1 MHRGGAVTNYTAIKG
16 GRNTMSNL
24 RFKVRDNLKNL
35 YDVSDVTE
43 GYNYWVWKL
52 LNICLD
58 IFDYENL
65 PATLPAREIESN
77 LMLTGHCFIFP
88 HKGEL
93 ITSVTSIYGFDKYYN
108 PTKATYAQAV
118 IGSRSNINI
127 EDYAIIYNSSLK
139 DNVLNIPSDGSLLTF
154 IQRYAR
160 QLADMESTINS
171 YIAINMRL
179 TSLPVGTNDNIKGS
193 LRRFF
198 DMLRLGKREVI
209 VDTPIIESFR
219 MVDFST
225 NKTNDTLT
233 DMLQCRDKI
242 LEMFYRDI
250 GVKFRNNKRA
260 NMTESEV
267 ESDNQVLLISLDDM
281 LKQREAGIEE
291 VNNKYGTN
299 IKVAINDRFKV
310 KEVVDNDTERVPTE

>member
-1 MHRGGAVTNYTAIKG
+1 
-16 GRNTMSNL
+16 MSNP
-24 RFKVRDNLKNL
+24 RFKLRDNIKNL
-35 YDVSDVTE
+35 YDVADVSE
-43 GYNYWVWKL
+43 GFNYWSWKL

-58 IFDYENL
+58 IFEYDGL
-65 PATLPAREIESN
+65 PSTLPQREIESN
-77 LMLTGHCFIFP
+77 LILTGHCFIFP

-127 EDYAIIYNSSLK
+127 EDYAIIYNSSLR
-139 DNVLNIPSDGSLLTF
+139 DNILNIKSDGSLLTF

-160 QLADMESTINS
+160 QLADIESTINI
-171 YIAINMRL
+171 YISNMRL
-179 TSLPVGTNDNIKGS
+179 TSVPVATNDNIKGS

-198 DMLRLGKREVI
+198 DMLSLGKKEIV

-219 MVDFST
+219 NVDITTHNTS
-225 NKTNDTLT
+225 DTLT
-233 DMLQCRDKI
+233 DLLQCRDKI

-281 LKQREAGIEE
+281 LKQREAGVEE

-299 IKVAINDRFKV
+299 ISVSINERFKI
-310 KEVVDNDTERVPTE
+310 KEEVYVNEAERVPGNK

>member
-1 MHRGGAVTNYTAIKG
+1 
-16 GRNTMSNL
+16 MSNP
-24 RFKVRDNLKNL
+24 RFKLRDNIKNL
-35 YDVSDVTE
+35 YDVADVTE
-43 GYNYWVWKL
+43 GYNYWSWKL
-52 LNICLD
+52 LNICID
-58 IFDYENL
+58 IFQYDNL
-65 PATLPAREIESN
+65 PGTLPAREIESN
-77 LMLTGHCFIFP
+77 LILTGHCFIFP

-127 EDYAIIYNSSLK
+127 EDYAIIYNSSLR
-139 DNVLNIPSDGSLLTF
+139 DNVLNIKSDGSLLTF

-160 QLADMESTINS
+160 QLADIESTINI
-171 YIAINMRL
+171 YITNMRI
-179 TSLPVGTNDNIKGS
+179 TSIPVATNDNIKGS
-193 LRRFF
+193 IRRFF
-198 DMLRLGKREVI
+198 DMLSLGKKEIV

-219 MVDFST
+219 NIEIAKNTTSDS
-225 NKTNDTLT
+225 LT
-233 DMLQCRDKI
+233 DLLQCRDKI

-281 LKQREAGIEE
+281 LKQREAGIAD

-299 IKVAINDRFKV
+299 ITVAINDRFKV
-310 KEVVDNDTERVPTE
+310 KEEVINNDTERVSTE

>member
-1 MHRGGAVTNYTAIKG
+1 
-16 GRNTMSNL
+16 MSNP
-24 RFKVRDNLKNL
+24 RFKLRDNIKML
-35 YDVSDVTE
+35 YDVADVTE
-43 GYNYWVWKL
+43 GYNYWSWKL

-58 IFDYENL
+58 IFQYDNL
-65 PATLPAREIESN
+65 PSTLPAREIESN
-77 LMLTGHCFIFP
+77 LILTGHCFIFP

-108 PTKATYAQAV
+108 PTRATYAQAV

-127 EDYAIIYNSSLK
+127 EDYAIIYNSSLR
-139 DNVLNIPSDGSLLTF
+139 DNVLNIKSDGSLLTF

-160 QLADMESTINS
+160 QLADIESTINI
-171 YIAINMRL
+171 YITNMRL
-179 TSLPVGTNDNIKGS
+179 TSIPVATNDNIKGS
-193 LRRFF
+193 IRRFF
-198 DMLRLGKREVI
+198 DMLSLGKKDI
-209 VDTPIIESFR
+209 VTDTPIIESFR
-219 MVDFST
+219 NIDIVKNNTS
-225 NKTNDTLT
+225 DTLT
-233 DMLQCRDKI
+233 DLLQCRDKI

-281 LKQREAGIEE
+281 LKQREAGVAD

-299 IKVAINDRFKV
+299 ITVYINDRFKV
-310 KEVVDNDTERVPTE
+310 KEEVVNNETEGVSTE

>member
-1 MHRGGAVTNYTAIKG
+1 
-16 GRNTMSNL
+16 MSNP
-24 RFKVRDNLKNL
+24 RVRLKDTINNL
-35 YDVSDVTE
+35 YSVSDVTE
-43 GYNYWVWKL
+43 GYNYWFWKL

-58 IFDYENL
+58 VFEYNNL
-65 PATLPAREIESN
+65 PSTLPAREIESN

-88 HKGEL
+88 KLGEL
-93 ITSVTSIYGFDKYYN
+93 VTAVTSIYGFDKYYN

-118 IGSRSNINI
+118 LGSNSNMNI

-139 DNVLNIPSDGSLLTF
+139 DNVLNIKADSSLLTF
-154 IQRYAR
+154 IQRYSR
-160 QLADMESTINS
+160 QLADIESTINI
-171 YIAINMRL
+171 YITNMRL
-179 TSLPVGTNDNIKGS
+179 TSIPVATNDNIKGS
-193 LRRFF
+193 IKRFF
-198 DMLRLGKREVI
+198 DLLSLGKKEIV

-219 MVDFST
+219 NIEIASH
-225 NKTNDTLT
+225 NTNDTLT
-233 DMLQCRDKI
+233 DLLQCRDKI

-281 LKQREAGIEE
+281 LKSRERGIEE

-299 IKVAINDRFKV
+299 ITVAINERFKV
-310 KEVVDNDTERVPTE
+310 KEEVVANDTERISEN

>member
-1 MHRGGAVTNYTAIKG
+1 
-16 GRNTMSNL
+16 MSNP
-24 RFKVRDNLKNL
+24 RFKIRDQINSI
-35 YDVSDVTE
+35 YDVADVAE
-43 GYNYWVWKL
+43 GFTYWSWKL

-58 IFDYENL
+58 IFEYENL
-65 PATLPAREIESN
+65 PESLPNREIESN

-88 HKGEL
+88 YKGEL
-93 ITSVTSIYGFDKYYN
+93 VTTVTSIYGFDKYYN

-118 IGSRSNINI
+118 LGSRSNINI
-127 EDYAIIYNSSLK
+127 EDYAIIYNSSLR
-139 DNVLNIPSDGSLLTF
+139 DNVLNIKSDGSLLTF

-160 QLADMESTINS
+160 QLADIESTINI
-171 YIAINMRL
+171 YMTNMRL
-179 TSLPVGTNDNIKGS
+179 TSIPVATNDNIKGS
-193 LRRFF
+193 IRKFF
-198 DMLRLGKREVI
+198 DMLSLGKKEIV

-219 MVDFST
+219 QVDIT
-225 NKTNDTLT
+225 TKHTNDTLT
-233 DMLQCRDKI
+233 DLLLCRDKI

-281 LKQREAGIEE
+281 LKQRERGIAE

-299 IKVAINDRFKV
+299 ITVSINERFKV
-310 KEVVDNDTERVPTE
+310 KEVVNNDTETVLEN

>member
-1 MHRGGAVTNYTAIKG
+1 
-16 GRNTMSNL
+16 MSNP

-35 YDVSDVTE
+35 YDVADVTE
-43 GYNYWVWKL
+43 SYNYWVWKL

-58 IFDYENL
+58 IFEYENL
-65 PATLPAREIESN
+65 PPTLPAREIESN
-77 LMLTGHCFIFP
+77 LMLTGHCFVFP

-93 ITSVTSIYGFDKYYN
+93 ITTVTSIYGFDKYYN

-127 EDYAIIYNSSLK
+127 DDYAIIYNSSLK

-198 DMLRLGKREVI
+198 DMLRLGKRDVI

-260 NMTESEV
+260 NMTESEI

-310 KEVVDNDTERVPTE
+310 KEVADNDAERVPTEQ

>member
-1 MHRGGAVTNYTAIKG
+1 
-16 GRNTMSNL
+16 MSNP
-24 RFKVRDNLKNL
+24 RFKIRDQINSI
-35 YDVSDVTE
+35 YDVADVAE
-43 GYNYWVWKL
+43 GFTYWSWKL

-65 PATLPAREIESN
+65 PESLPNREIESN
-77 LMLTGHCFIFP
+77 LMLTGHCFVFP
-88 HKGEL
+88 YKGEL
-93 ITSVTSIYGFDKYYN
+93 VTTVTSIYGFDKYYN

-118 IGSRSNINI
+118 LGSRSNINI
-127 EDYAIIYNSSLK
+127 EDYAIIYNSSLR
-139 DNVLNIPSDGSLLTF
+139 DNVLNIKSDGSLLTF

-160 QLADMESTINS
+160 QLADIESTINI
-171 YIAINMRL
+171 YMTNMRL
-179 TSLPVGTNDNIKGS
+179 TSIPVATNDNIKGS
-193 LRRFF
+193 IRKFF
-198 DMLRLGKREVI
+198 DMLSLGKKEIV

-219 MVDFST
+219 QVDIT
-225 NKTNDTLT
+225 TKHTNDTLT
-233 DMLQCRDKI
+233 DLLLCRDKI

-281 LKQREAGIEE
+281 LKQRERGVAE

-299 IKVAINDRFKV
+299 ITVSINERFKV
-310 KEVVDNDTERVPTE
+310 KEVVNNDTETVPTE

>member
-1 MHRGGAVTNYTAIKG
+1 
-16 GRNTMSNL
+16 MSNP
-24 RFKVRDNLKNL
+24 RFKIRDQINSI
-35 YDVSDVTE
+35 YDVADVAE
-43 GYNYWVWKL
+43 GFTYWSWKL

-65 PATLPAREIESN
+65 PESLPNREIESN
-77 LMLTGHCFIFP
+77 LMLTGHCFVFP
-88 HKGEL
+88 YKGEL
-93 ITSVTSIYGFDKYYN
+93 VTTVTSIYGFDKYYN

-118 IGSRSNINI
+118 LGSRSNINI
-127 EDYAIIYNSSLK
+127 EDYAIIYNSSLR
-139 DNVLNIPSDGSLLTF
+139 DNVLNIKSDGSLLTF

-160 QLADMESTINS
+160 QLADIESTINI
-171 YIAINMRL
+171 YMTNMRL
-179 TSLPVGTNDNIKGS
+179 TSIPVATNDNIKGS
-193 LRRFF
+193 IRKFF
-198 DMLRLGKREVI
+198 DMLSLGKKEIV

-219 MVDFST
+219 QVDIT
-225 NKTNDTLT
+225 TKHTNDTLT
-233 DMLQCRDKI
+233 DLLLCRDKI

-281 LKQREAGIEE
+281 LKQRERGVAE

-299 IKVAINDRFKV
+299 ITVSINERFRV
-310 KEVVDNDTERVPTE
+310 KEVANNDPETVLEN

>member
-1 MHRGGAVTNYTAIKG
+1 
-16 GRNTMSNL
+16 MSNP
-24 RFKVRDNLKNL
+24 RVRLKDTINNL
-35 YDVSDVTE
+35 YSVSDVTE
-43 GYNYWVWKL
+43 GYNYWFWKL

-58 IFDYENL
+58 VFEYNNL
-65 PATLPAREIESN
+65 PSTLPAREIESN

-88 HKGEL
+88 KLGEL
-93 ITSVTSIYGFDKYYN
+93 VTAVTSIYGFDKYYN

-118 IGSRSNINI
+118 LGSNSNMNI

-139 DNVLNIPSDGSLLTF
+139 DNVLNIKADSSLLTF
-154 IQRYAR
+154 IQRYSR
-160 QLADMESTINS
+160 QLADIESTINI
-171 YIAINMRL
+171 YITNMRL
-179 TSLPVGTNDNIKGS
+179 TSIPVATNDNIKGS
-193 LRRFF
+193 IKRFF
-198 DMLRLGKREVI
+198 DLLSLGKKEIV

-219 MVDFST
+219 NIEIASH
-225 NKTNDTLT
+225 NTNDTLT
-233 DMLQCRDKI
+233 DLLQCRDKI

-281 LKQREAGIEE
+281 LKSRERGIEE

-299 IKVAINDRFKV
+299 ITVAINERFKV
-310 KEVVDNDTERVPTE
+310 KEEVVANETERISEN